1 MCRVRG
7 RPSSPPRE
15 GPLASVEHGTPPSP
29 GQPGHPHPTTAGAT
43 RLCRGGR
50 TEGQRWA
57 PAGQGWAGVP
67 KDLPGGQG
75 SSGGPERS
83 VSWGP
88 ARVQSAGFVWRARRG
103 RGASEAV
110 GPATAAR
117 WRQSP
122 RRLAASSPRARGRP
136 GRTAREARVSR
147 CASPAPASAT
157 PGEIFFQRQISNT
170 KADRTVLR
178 KANSV
183 SPTPPPCLFLKAN
196 LSPSFHLS
204 MSQLV
209 TP

>member
-1 MCRVRG
+1 MGPG
-7 RPSSPPRE
+7 RARL
-15 GPLASVEHGTPPSP
+15 GW
-29 GQPGHPHPTTAGAT
+29 GA
-43 RLCRGGR
+43 
-50 TEGQRWA
+50 E
-57 PAGQGWAGVP
+57 
-67 KDLPGGQG
+67 G
-75 SSGGPERS
+75 SSGGSGQQQVGPS
-83 VSWGP
+83 VRCRGV
-88 ARVQSAGFVWRARRG
+88 RLGFREPGLSGG
-103 RGASEAV
+103 RDGALGASEAV

-122 RRLAASSPRARGRP
+122 RQLAASSPRARGRP
-136 GRTAREARVSR
+136 RRTAREARVSR

-170 KADRTVLR
+170 KAGRTVLR